1 MTTWKDADRAYLAHS
16 AACGE
21 CQGAG
26 ASLGSTRKRCAVG
39 ARLWQAYEDAGR
51 PPHFTWHDVPAR
63 KTPMQAKPPR
73 P

>member
-1 MTTWKDADRAYLAHS
+1 MSRWSDADKAYLLHH

-26 ASLGSTRKRCAVG
+26 ASLGGTRKRCAVG
-39 ARLWQAYEDAGR
+39 ARLWLAYEAAGR
-51 PPHFTWHDVPAR
+51 PPHFAWPDVPAR
-63 KTPMQAKPPR
+63 KTPMQVKPPR